1 MMDYG
6 LLIIGVALLLVAY
19 LVAVKKQTSLLA
31 GFNEKAIK
39 NKELLGKVAGGLFFL
54 PLGLLVIISSFID
67 YPYENAVLVSVMLIL
82 LGSVYLF
89 INRKLLD

>member
-1 MMDYG
+1 MDYG
-6 LLIIGVALLLVAY
+6 LLIIGVVLLLVSY

-54 PLGLLVIISSFID
+54 PLGLLVVVSSFIN
-67 YPYENAVLVSVMLIL
+67 YPYENAVLVSVMLVL
-82 LGSVYLF
+82 LGGVYLF

>member
-1 MMDYG
+1 MDYG
-6 LLIIGVALLLVAY
+6 LLIIGVALLVVSY
-19 LVAVKKQTSLLA
+19 LVGVKKQTSLLA

-39 NKELLGKVAGGLFFL
+39 NKELLGKVAGGFFFL
-54 PLGLLVIISSFID
+54 PLGLLVVVSSMID

-89 INRKLLD
+89 INRTLLD

>member
-1 MMDYG
+1 MDYG

>member
-1 MMDYG
+1 MDYG
-6 LLIIGVALLLVAY
+6 LLIIGVALLVVSY
-19 LVAVKKQTSLLA
+19 LVGVKKQTSLLA

-39 NKELLGKVAGGLFFL
+39 NKELLGKVAGGFFSL
-54 PLGLLVIISSFID
+54 PLGLLVVVSSMID